1 MSGLRDLAESTA
13 NTVLEQFGRGLGR
26 LQERRPLS
34 YDLLESDDEYLVVF
48 DVPGATRSD
57 LQVRFLDDAVQ
68 VRVDRFREFYEGFEM
83 RIPGRGLSLD
93 GEAPL
98 PPEAEVDPAGAS
110 ATLAGDGTLHVHVPK
125 AERATDVAV
134 EDESD
139 EVHVAEGT
147 DGEPTDSDAGGGGT
161 DASAGADEAGDADD
175 ADEAGDSGADGN
187 DDRE

>member
-34 YDLLESDDEYLVVF
+34 YDLLESEDEYLVVF

-68 VRVDRFREFYEGFEM
+68 VRVDRFRDFHEGFEM

-98 PPEAEVDPAGAS
+98 PPEAEVDPAGSS
-110 ATLAGDGTLHVHVPK
+110 ATLAEDGTLRVRLPK
-125 AERATDVAV
+125 AERVTDVAV
-134 EDESD
+134 EDEPEEAGADGD
-139 EVHVAEGT
+139 EVHVADEDET
-147 DGEPTDSDAGGGGT
+147 T
-161 DASAGADEAGDADD
+161 DAEDAD
-175 ADEAGDSGADGN
+175 ADESDDAASADDGDPDADE
-187 DDRE
+187 DRD